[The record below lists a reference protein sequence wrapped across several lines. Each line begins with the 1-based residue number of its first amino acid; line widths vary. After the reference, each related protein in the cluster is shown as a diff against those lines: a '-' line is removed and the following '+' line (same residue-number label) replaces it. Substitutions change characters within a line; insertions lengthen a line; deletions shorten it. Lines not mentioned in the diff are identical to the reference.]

1 MPTTLDAL
9 HRAVVA
15 SPEDRTV
22 RLAYADA
29 LDEAGDA
36 AAVARAEFIRAQ
48 IAAEAV
54 PAADATHPT
63 RLRARA
69 LFEAHWL
76 EWWRP
81 VAAAAG
87 LPAPHVPSRRLRD
100 RIARRVLSAVQEN
113 PRPANWPYTHS
124 ADDTTIHFPDF
135 GASVRFR
142 GGFPEEVRFD
152 DTVAPGNELEWY
164 HHLGDA
170 MPLVRLAFAHMI
182 TPAQWERIDGPHL
195 ANLRELTFDNLLPDT
210 TMLLAGSQHLA
221 ALQRLAANP
230 LATTLE
236 GGNADTVRFLVQV
249 PVWTELRSL
258 RLTGRLGPPAFRD
271 LAERCT
277 LERLEELDVRI
288 GTPGGPGPDIAS
300 LQALNEVIRL
310 AVQAFT
316 HLGTEPI
323 PWAAFGP
330 ALEALAA
337 APWVRNLRRL
347 SITSGSLTGL
357 LGVLSNRLYGSTER
371 GADLIPD
378 AAVLALANAVDTPAL
393 ERLTLPGPLLSPS
406 VREDLTTRLGPRVV
420 FA

>member
-1 MPTTLDAL
+1 MPTTLEAL

-22 RLAYADA
+22 RLACADA

-36 AAVARAEFIRAQ
+36 PRAEFIRSQ
-48 IAAEAV
+48 IGAEAV
-54 PAADATHPT
+54 PAADATHPA
-63 RLRARA
+63 RLRARR

-87 LPAPHVPSRRLRD
+87 LPVPHVPSRRIRD
-100 RIARRVLSAVQEN
+100 RIARRVRSAVQEN
-113 PRPANWPYTHS
+113 PRPANWPY
-124 ADDTTIHFPDF
+124 ALDPDAPAIQLADF
-135 GASVRFR
+135 GVSVRFS
-142 GGFPEEVRFD
+142 GGFPEEVVFNRF
-152 DTVAPGNELEWY
+152 TTPEREPELVL

-170 MPLVRLAFAHMI
+170 MPLVRLSFGQTV
-182 TPAQWERIDGPHL
+182 TPAEWERVDGPHL
-195 ANLRELTFDNLLPDT
+195 ARLPELQFNNLLPDT
-210 TMLLAGSQHLA
+210 TMLAASSPYLA
-221 ALQRLAANP
+221 AVTRLSANP
-230 LATTLE
+230 LATTPAA
-236 GGNADTVRFLVQV
+236 GNADAVRFLVQS
-249 PVWTELRSL
+249 PVWTDLRSL
-258 RLTGRLGPPAFRD
+258 RFTGRLGPPAVRD

-288 GTPGGPGPDIAS
+288 GPPSGPEGMV
-300 LQALNEVIRL
+300 LQAINEVFRY

-337 APWVRNLRRL
+337 APWVRNLHRI
-347 SITSGSLTGL
+347 SITSGYLTGL
-357 LGVLSNRLYGSTER
+357 LGVLSERLYGSAER
-371 GADLIPD
+371 AADLIPD
-378 AAVLALANAVDTPAL
+378 AAVRALADAVDTPAL
-393 ERLTLPGPLLSPS
+393 ERLTLPGALLAPS

>member
-36 AAVARAEFIRAQ
+36 AGVARAEFIRCQVARE
-48 IAAEAV
+48 AA
-54 PAADATHPT
+54 PADPLHSD
-63 RLRARA
+63 RVRARR
-69 LFEAHWL
+69 LFEEHWL

-100 RIARRVLSAVQEN
+100 RIARRVRSAVQEN
-113 PRPANWPYTHS
+113 RRPANWPYAPDPDATAVHL
-124 ADDTTIHFPDF
+124 ADF
-135 GASVRFR
+135 GVEVRFG
-142 GGFPEEVRFD
+142 GGFPEEVLLKEFA
-152 DTVAPGNELEWY
+152 TPEGEPELAL

-170 MPLVRLAFAHMI
+170 MPLAHLSFGHAV
-182 TPAQWERIDGPHL
+182 TPAQWERVDGPHL
-195 ANLRELTFDNLLPDT
+195 ARLPELQFNNLLPDT
-210 TMLLAGSQHLA
+210 TMLVASSPHLA
-221 ALQRLAANP
+221 AVTRLSANP
-230 LATTLE
+230 LATTAAT
-236 GGNADTVRFLVQV
+236 GNADAVRFLVQS
-249 PVWTELRSL
+249 PVWAGLRSL
-258 RLTGRLGPPAFRD
+258 RFSGRLGPPALRD

-277 LERLEELDVRI
+277 LGRLEELDVQI
-288 GTPGGPGPDIAS
+288 GIPSGPDGMV
-300 LQALNEVIRL
+300 LQAINEVLRRFMQTL
-310 AVQAFT
+310 A
-316 HLGTEPI
+316 LRGTEPI
-323 PWAAFGP
+323 PWVEFGP
-330 ALEALAA
+330 PLAALAA

-347 SITSGSLTGL
+347 SITSGYLTGL
-357 LGVLSNRLYGSTER
+357 LGVLSERLYGSAEH

-378 AAVLALANAVDTPAL
+378 GPVLALANAVDTPVL
-393 ERLTLPGPLLSPS
+393 ERLTLPGTLLSPS

>member
-1 MPTTLDAL
+1 MPTTLEAL

-54 PAADATHPT
+54 PAADATHPI
-63 RLRARA
+63 RLRARR
-69 LFEAHWL
+69 LFEGHWL

-100 RIARRVLSAVQEN
+100 RIARRVRSAVQEN
-113 PRPANWPYTHS
+113 PRPANWPYAVDPGATAVHA
-124 ADDTTIHFPDF
+124 ADL
-135 GASVRFR
+135 GVSVRFG
-142 GGFPEEVRFD
+142 GGFPEEVRF
-152 DTVAPGNELEWY
+152 TGPPAAGPEPEW

-170 MPLVRLAFAHMI
+170 MPLARLAFAHMV
-182 TPAQWERIDGPHL
+182 TPAQWDRVDGLHL
-195 ANLRELTFDNLLPDT
+195 ANLPELAFDNLLPDT
-210 TMLLAGSQHLA
+210 TMLVAGSPHLA
-221 ALQRLAANP
+221 ALQRLTADP

-236 GGNADTVRFLVQV
+236 TGNADTVRFLVQS
-249 PVWTELRSL
+249 PVWAGLRVL
-258 RLTGRLGPPAFRD
+258 RLTGRLGPPALRD
-271 LAERCT
+271 LAAGCT

-288 GTPGGPGPDIAS
+288 GTPGVPGGAVFE
-300 LQALNEVIRL
+300 ALNEVLRRFMQTL
-310 AVQAFT
+310 ALQ
-316 HLGTEPI
+316 GTEPVR
-323 PWAAFGP
+323 WTEYGP
-330 ALEALAA
+330 PLAALAA

-347 SITSGSLTGL
+347 SITSGYLSGL
-357 LGVLSNRLYGSTER
+357 LGVLSERLYGSAER

-378 AAVLALANAVDTPAL
+378 GPVRALADAVDTPVL
-393 ERLTLPGPLLSPS
+393 ERLTLPGTLLGPS